1 MEDQDRKDQQKLAQ
15 GILEYMEIADLRVDN
30 SGTIN
35 QTVDRIIE
43 GLKI

>member
-1 MEDQDRKDQQKLAQ
+1 
-15 GILEYMEIADLRVDN
+15 MEIADLRVDN